1 MKTPSDVQSQPNG
14 SLNDQSQTKPLK
26 GTLDQ
31 WYIVERNNPY
41 IAPENI
47 VFDKKSNYTMRGIL
61 NDNISDLT
69 ETSYILKINLDDMT
83 IETKNSQYKLLNI
96 DEHFSEIWKRRYKR
110 EMAKDGM
117 IVFTVN

>member
-1 MKTPSDVQSQPNG
+1 MNIS
-14 SLNDQSQTKPLK
+14 NDQSQTKPLK

-41 IAPENI
+41 IAPEN
-47 VFDKKSNYTMRGIL
+47 VMLDKKSNYTMRGIL

-69 ETSYILKINLDDMT
+69 ETSYMLKINLDDMT

-96 DEHFSEIWKRRYKR
+96 DEHFSEIWKRQYKG